1 MHRLLARRLWL
12 LGEEDMT
19 GRRDLMNFHQGAPV
33 IMRLNASAYA
43 GGTNPSY
50 SPHNNSVGAL
60 IR

>member
-1 MHRLLARRLWL
+1 
-12 LGEEDMT
+12 MT